1 MVRTGYAWLQ
11 TIRPVREAISVP
23 LRKNGGMSNVRHVV
37 VARAASSVR
46 FAPEEVL
53 TFNDVPAGNL
63 RAALLVRTR

>member
-1 MVRTGYAWLQ
+1 M
-11 TIRPVREAISVP
+11 P